1 MSRFWINSFLSC
13 LLALCC
19 LSRGSELNAEIL
31 RLKATAVVDSPI
43 VRLGDIADVLNADP
57 EQVTRME
64 EMTLQPAPAEG
75 RTIVITIS
83 QIRNRLQALGV
94 DLSQLELTG
103 KSQVRVSL
111 KQPEQTISRKS
122 VATQK
127 EVKTA
132 EEKVQQAL
140 TDWVTRHFPNVGQF
154 SLTVRIHPEDLPMI
168 LGSRADTYRFPE
180 LDRFYETEQEVA
192 LTLIDSKGATGQA
205 RVYCQLE
212 KIPEILA
219 VKYTLNKG
227 TVIRADDLI
236 WASPEKNQSGISD
249 PRLVIG
255 RELTRTVHQSNAVRS
270 QDLIE
275 VPLIRDGSI
284 VTVSAKRG
292 TITVRRE
299 MRARGTGG
307 LGDPITLIALEG
319 RDQLTATITGYNQA
333 EVNYRPA
340 NEIQRVSG
348 IQFVSGTTE
357 TKGPVNQ
364 TGAARNQFGGVVR
377 SGGIRE

>member
-13 LLALCC
+13 LLAVCC
-19 LSRGSELNAEIL
+19 LSRGSGLNAEIL

-57 EQVTRME
+57 EQVARME
-64 EMTLQPAPAEG
+64 EMTLQPAPAAG
-75 RTIVITIS
+75 RTTVITIS

-111 KQPEQTISRKS
+111 KQVVEQTAPRKS

-140 TDWVTRHFPNVGQF
+140 TDWITRHFPNAGAF
-154 SLTVRIHPEDLPMI
+154 SLNVRVHPEDLSMI
-168 LGSRADTYRFPE
+168 LESRADSFRFPE
-180 LDRFYETEQEVA
+180 LDRFFETEQEVS

-227 TVIRADDLI
+227 TVIRADDLV
-236 WASPEKNQSGISD
+236 WASPEKNQPGISD

-255 RELTRTVHQSNAVRS
+255 RELTRTVYQSNVVRS
-270 QDLIE
+270 QDLIW
-275 VPLIRDGSI
+275 PLSDR
-284 VTVSAKRG
+284 
-292 TITVRRE
+292 
-299 MRARGTGG
+299 
-307 LGDPITLIALEG
+307 
-319 RDQLTATITGYNQA
+319 
-333 EVNYRPA
+333 
-340 NEIQRVSG
+340 
-348 IQFVSGTTE
+348 
-357 TKGPVNQ
+357 
-364 TGAARNQFGGVVR
+364 
-377 SGGIRE
+377 